1 MCLKRIPMRLKTK
14 FFKIVMVP
22 TVIYGS
28 ECGAIG
34 RKIEY
39 RTGVTKENKMIN
51 KYNTRGR
58 V

>member
-1 MCLKRIPMRLKTK
+1 MRLKTK

-34 RKIEY
+34 KKIEY